1 MILKYRIWCSKY
13 DSLKGY
19 RKFIVLWKSKADGKM
34 DPWSL
39 YFSCRKNGILYYSPD
54 SETDGL
60 PADLSEFI
68 ELPVELVDAV
78 PREHSEMLR
87 RLDSIAADAAAAA
100 AAEPVGALVLSP
112 WRPWSAWRPWRPVW
126 LVSCSSRR
134 LRYLCSRDR
143 CSLCMMCLRSRSS
156 RFWNTT
162 NMMIYT
168 YYVCVCV

>member
-1 MILKYRIWCSKY
+1 MRIW
-13 DSLKGY
+13 
-19 RKFIVLWKSKADGKM
+19 WNGKT
-34 DPWSL
+34 DPWSV
-39 YFSCRKNGILYYSPD
+39 SESYSPD

-87 RLDSIAADAAAAA
+87 RLDNIAAEAAAAAAA

-134 LRYLCSRDR
+134 LRNLCSRDS
-143 CSLCMMCLRSRSS
+143 CSLCMLCLRSRSS
-156 RFWNTT
+156 RFCNTT
-162 NMMIYT
+162 IRWYICT
-168 YYVCVCV
+168 YRVCVSVDMFYIHNTYIHTYIISRNYIIRIILIF

>member
-1 MILKYRIWCSKY
+1 MLKERRKVIL
-13 DSLKGY
+13 
-19 RKFIVLWKSKADGKM
+19 LWKSEVIGKT
-34 DPWSL
+34 DLWRNVYNDISQP
-39 YFSCRKNGILYYSPD
+39 YSPD

-60 PADLSEFI
+60 PADLSEFM

-100 AAEPVGALVLSP
+100 AAAAAVAEPVGALVLSP

-134 LRYLCSRDR
+134 LRNLCSRDS

-156 RFWNTT
+156 RFCNTT
-162 NMMIYT
+162 NMMIYSVSI
-168 YYVCVCV
+168 YIDVFYIYIYI